1 MATER
6 RQDRIAK
13 LKRKFLSLTK
23 IQRLLEF
30 VRYDRAKN
38 GDIPHGLPQEYVE
51 ECREALWEMV
61 LEDFENDRARV
72 DRLVT
77 AARKRPSEPFI
88 KAEALTPAK

>member
-1 MATER
+1 MASES
-6 RQDRIAK
+6 RQDRIAR

-38 GDIPHGLPQEYVE
+38 GQLPHGMPQELVE
-51 ECREALWEMV
+51 ECRDALWEMV

-77 AARKRPSEPFI
+77 AARKRPSEPFS
-88 KAEALTPAK
+88 KVEANTPAK